1 MKNAFPLACLCLA
14 WSLSSNL
21 SLRAQEEAVGEAVAV
36 VEPTA
41 EPTAEAT
48 TEPTAEVADKP
59 SPTPTLRPLT
69 VIAGLTDDTR
79 ITGTLLDNNQIAVK
93 TAFGEASIPLS
104 EVAGIRF
111 PSAED
116 TSTTIVM
123 LNGDSITGATD
134 VKFVN
139 VETSWGN
146 AKINGPSVTTML
158 FVPGLIWQSSDSL
171 GGKRW
176 VLTDQ
181 KTAAPQNTTNLLGQP
196 GPGQPGTRV
205 DQQGGPNRQPNQ
217 FVPNG
222 APQVI
227 FGR

>member
-1 MKNAFPLACLCLA
+1 MLRVSVCLSCLICG
-14 WSLSSNL
+14 SLTSQAVQ
-21 SLRAQEEAVGEAVAV
+21 AQEAVAEAVAV
-36 VEPTA
+36 AAASQGERAVPTA
-41 EPTAEAT
+41 
-48 TEPTAEVADKP
+48 
-59 SPTPTLRPLT
+59 RPLT
-69 VIAGLTDDTR
+69 VTAGLTDDTR
-79 ITGTLLDNNQIAVK
+79 ITGTLVDTNSVAIK

-134 VKFVN
+134 VKFIN

-146 AKINGPSVTTML
+146 AKINGPAVSTML
-158 FVPGLIWQSSDSL
+158 FVPDLTWQSNESL

-176 VLTDQ
+176 ALVESKRNPPPTLPGT
-181 KTAAPQNTTNLLGQP
+181 APQSGSSNANVIP
-196 GPGQPGTRV
+196 ASAV
-205 DQQGGPNRQPNQ
+205 QGN
-217 FVPNG
+217 
-222 APQVI
+222 PQII

>member
-1 MKNAFPLACLCLA
+1 MRKFLTHASLCLA
-14 WSLSSNL
+14 LFSTTCLSSY
-21 SLRAQEEAVGEAVAV
+21 AQEEAVAEAVA
-36 VEPTA
+36 EPA
-41 EPTAEAT
+41 
-48 TEPTAEVADKP
+48 
-59 SPTPTLRPLT
+59 SSSRSTPNVRPLT
-69 VIAGLTDDTR
+69 VTTGLTDETQ
-79 ITGTLLDNNQIAVK
+79 ITGTLLDTNSIAVK
-93 TAFGEASIPLS
+93 TAFGEAAIPLS

-146 AKINGPSVTTML
+146 AKINGPAVSTML
-158 FVPGLIWQSSDSL
+158 FVPGLQWQNKESL

-176 VLTDQ
+176 TLAENKPTPPATQ
-181 KTAAPQNTTNLLGQP
+181 PQTNQGFPNGQGIP
-196 GPGQPGTRV
+196 
-205 DQQGGPNRQPNQ
+205 QQGRVQQ
-217 FVPNG
+217 G